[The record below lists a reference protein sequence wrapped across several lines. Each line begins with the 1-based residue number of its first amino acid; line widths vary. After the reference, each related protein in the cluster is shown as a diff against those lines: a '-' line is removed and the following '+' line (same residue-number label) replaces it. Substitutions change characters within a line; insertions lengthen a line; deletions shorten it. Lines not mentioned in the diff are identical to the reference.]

1 MRQSLPGAAL
11 HARAFV
17 QARATASGEISRKC
31 AAKRTGPPFAFV
43 HPDYC
48 GSIMALASANA
59 VSPAPAASNAAT
71 SASVAS
77 AGDGSGGTFTDSLE
91 AALAPQDGTGTI
103 DASQLMFGK
112 AALSKWKSKLKGN
125 DAALAL
131 TPQQLQQQQA
141 FLQKLQSGN
150 SGINIAALR
159 MALAKGGQA
168 SGSAASG
175 QQELPVLDPVTG
187 KVQVAKTAT
196 SSDASATQGAD
207 AASQMMASQQPAN
220 STMPTDANAA
230 KDAASQAR
238 LAAALV
244 QAAQAPVVKTGQDDG
259 SKVPNAK
266 IANAQAS
273 AKSDSKT
280 DNTLTDPATI
290 QALGAKIAATAGA
303 TNTTDTAHIAA
314 RNVALAEVAAQQAAA
329 TPTVTKLE
337 SAAMTNAA
345 QVATHQTT
353 PEQKLEAQALPIQF
367 GVQQADAK
375 DGNASPQSGKS
386 GTDDKNSSQPG
397 NTPDSQKTP
406 DAQAPQ
412 NFVANQQTA
421 TPTHTATTS
430 TAMVNTDAGT
440 GNVAAAATVQTA
452 HVATTLQVSQQ
463 QPQQDPT
470 PDQTTFAALGV
481 AIAARSKDGARQF
494 DINMHPADLGKID
507 VRISVDSSGQAQA
520 HLTAEQPQTLQ
531 LLKQDQT
538 TLAQNLRDAGLNLA
552 NNGLNFSLKGEQQS
566 STPTFNT
573 RSRALSIAAVQTP
586 DIVSTSSS
594 ANIAPGDSRLDI
606 RV

>member
-1 MRQSLPGAAL
+1 MSAAL
-11 HARAFV
+11 AGNGTGGAF
-17 QARATASGEISRKC
+17 I
-31 AAKRTGPPFAFV
+31 
-43 HPDYC
+43 
-48 GSIMALASANA
+48 
-59 VSPAPAASNAAT
+59 
-71 SASVAS
+71 
-77 AGDGSGGTFTDSLE
+77 DSLE
-91 AALAPQDGTGTI
+91 AALAPQSAPGGTGVL
-103 DASQLMFGK
+103 DASQAMFGK
-112 AALSKWKSKLKGN
+112 AALSKLKTKLKGA

-131 TPQQLQQQQA
+131 TPQQLQQQA

-168 SGSAASG
+168 TSQPAPG
-175 QQELPVLDPVTG
+175 QQPLPVLDPVTG
-187 KVQVAKTAT
+187 KVKAAKPAT
-196 SSDASATQGAD
+196 PSDASTAQGAD
-207 AASQMMASQQPAN
+207 AASQMMALQQPTNPAVTTAAHADAPAPAD
-220 STMPTDANAA
+220 STNTSGTNTGKPSATPADTA
-230 KDAASQAR
+230 KDAAHAASQTK
-238 LAAALV
+238 LASALV

-266 IANAQAS
+266 IAKNDKAPAKDS
-273 AKSDSKT
+273 AKT
-280 DNTLTDPATI
+280 DAPLTDPAAI

-303 TNTTDTAHIAA
+303 TNPSDTAHVAA

-353 PEQKLEAQALPIQF
+353 PEQKVEAQALPIQF

-375 DGNASPQSGKS
+375 DGNTGPQNDKS
-386 GTDDKNSSQPG
+386 GTGDKDSSQRG
-397 NTPDSQKTP
+397 NAHLSSDTQKT
-406 DAQAPQ
+406 AAASAPQ
-412 NFVANQQTA
+412 SFVPTQQSA
-421 TPTHTATTS
+421 APAHTATAS
-430 TAMVNTDAGT
+430 TTTANTDAGN
-440 GNVAAAATVQTA
+440 GNAIAAAPVQTA
-452 HVATTLQVSQQ
+452 PVATTLQVSQQ
-463 QPQQDPT
+463 PPQQRQDPM
-470 PDQTTFAALGV
+470 PDQTAFAALGV
-481 AIAARSKDGARQF
+481 AIATRSKDGARQF

-520 HLTAEQPQTLQ
+520 HLTAEHPQTLQ

-586 DIVSTSSS
+586 DIVSTTSSS

>member
-1 MRQSLPGAAL
+1 
-11 HARAFV
+11 
-17 QARATASGEISRKC
+17 
-31 AAKRTGPPFAFV
+31 
-43 HPDYC
+43 
-48 GSIMALASANA
+48 MALASANA

-112 AALSKWKSKLKGN
+112 AALSKLKSKLKGN

-220 STMPTDANAA
+220 ST
-230 KDAASQAR
+230 ASQTK

-266 IANAQAS
+266 IANTQAS
-273 AKSDSKT
+273 AKSSSKT
-280 DNTLTDPATI
+280 DNTLTDPTAI

-303 TNTTDTAHIAA
+303 TNTTDTAHTAA

-412 NFVANQQTA
+412 NFVANQQPA
-421 TPTHTATTS
+421 APTHTATTS
-430 TAMVNTDAGT
+430 TATVNTDAGT
-440 GNVAAAATVQTA
+440 GNAAVAATVQTA
-452 HVATTLQVSQQ
+452 HVATTLQVSQQQQ

>member
-1 MRQSLPGAAL
+1 
-11 HARAFV
+11 
-17 QARATASGEISRKC
+17 
-31 AAKRTGPPFAFV
+31 
-43 HPDYC
+43 
-48 GSIMALASANA
+48 MALASANA
-59 VSPAPAASNAAT
+59 VSPAPAAGTAAGT
-71 SASVAS
+71 NAS
-77 AGDGSGGTFTDSLE
+77 AAPAGNGTGGTFTDSLV
-91 AALAPQDGTGTI
+91 AALAPQSASGGTGVL

-112 AALSKWKSKLKGN
+112 AALSKLKSKLKGA

-159 MALAKGGQA
+159 MALAKSGQA
-168 SGSAASG
+168 SSQTAPD

-187 KVQVAKTAT
+187 KVEIAKPAT
-196 SSDASATQGAD
+196 PSDASSAQGAD
-207 AASQMMASQQPAN
+207 AASQMMALQQPAN
-220 STMPTDANAA
+220 PAAVPAANAKTSAPADSTNAGSMNTDKPGAAPADPA
-230 KDAASQAR
+230 KDAAHAASQTK

-244 QAAQAPVVKTGQDDG
+244 QAAQAPVVKAGQDDG

-266 IANAQAS
+266 VANGKAA
-273 AKSDSKT
+273 AKPSPKT
-280 DNTLTDPATI
+280 DNTLTDPAAI

-303 TNTTDTAHIAA
+303 TNTPDTAHAAA
-314 RNVALAEVAAQQAAA
+314 RNVALAEVAAQQATA
-329 TPTVTKLE
+329 TPAVTKLE

-353 PEQKLEAQALPIQF
+353 PEQKVEAQALPIQF

-386 GTDDKNSSQPG
+386 GTDDKNPSQQG
-397 NTPDSQKTP
+397 NTPLANAIQKTA
-406 DAQAPQ
+406 DTQAPQ
-412 NFVANQQTA
+412 NFVANQQPA
-421 TPTHTATTS
+421 APTHTAAAS
-430 TAMVNTDAGT
+430 TANVNTDAGN
-440 GNVAAAATVQTA
+440 GNTVAAAPIQTA
-452 HVATTLQVSQQ
+452 PVAATLQVSQQ
-463 QPQQDPT
+463 QPQQDPA

-520 HLTAEQPQTLQ
+520 HLTAEHPQTLQ

>member
-1 MRQSLPGAAL
+1 
-11 HARAFV
+11 
-17 QARATASGEISRKC
+17 
-31 AAKRTGPPFAFV
+31 
-43 HPDYC
+43 
-48 GSIMALASANA
+48 MALASANA
-59 VSPAPAASNAAT
+59 VSPAPTASNAAG
-71 SASVAS
+71 ANAS
-77 AGDGSGGTFTDSLE
+77 AALAGNGTGGTFIDSLE
-91 AALAPQDGTGTI
+91 AALAPQSAPGGTGVL
-103 DASQLMFGK
+103 DASQVMFGK
-112 AALSKWKSKLKGN
+112 AALSKLKSKLKGA

-168 SGSAASG
+168 TPQPASG
-175 QQELPVLDPVTG
+175 QQPLPVLDPVTG
-187 KVQVAKTAT
+187 KVKAAKPATPSDTSTA
-196 SSDASATQGAD
+196 QGAD
-207 AASQMMASQQPAN
+207 AASQMMALQQPTNPAV
-220 STMPTDANAA
+220 TPAADANAPAPADSTNTSGTNTGKPSATPADTA
-230 KDAASQAR
+230 KDAAHAASQTK
-238 LAAALV
+238 LASALV

-266 IANAQAS
+266 IAKNDKAPAKDS
-273 AKSDSKT
+273 AKT
-280 DNTLTDPATI
+280 GAPLTDPAAI

-303 TNTTDTAHIAA
+303 TNPPDTAHIAA

-329 TPTVTKLE
+329 TPAVTKLE

-353 PEQKLEAQALPIQF
+353 PEQKVEAQALPIQF

-375 DGNASPQSGKS
+375 DGNTSPQNDKS
-386 GTDDKNSSQPG
+386 GTGDKDSSQSG
-397 NTPDSQKTP
+397 NAHLSSDTQKTAAAP
-406 DAQAPQ
+406 APQ
-412 NFVANQQTA
+412 SFVPTQQPVA
-421 TPTHTATTS
+421 PAHTATAS
-430 TAMVNTDAGT
+430 TTTVNTDAGN
-440 GNVAAAATVQTA
+440 GNTVAVAPVQTA
-452 HVATTLQVSQQ
+452 SVATTLQVSQPPPQ
-463 QPQQDPT
+463 QQDPM
-470 PDQTTFAALGV
+470 PDQTAFAALGV
-481 AIAARSKDGARQF
+481 AIATRSKDGARQF

-520 HLTAEQPQTLQ
+520 HLTAEHPQTLQ

-586 DIVSTSSS
+586 DIVSTTSSS

>member
-1 MRQSLPGAAL
+1 
-11 HARAFV
+11 
-17 QARATASGEISRKC
+17 
-31 AAKRTGPPFAFV
+31 
-43 HPDYC
+43 
-48 GSIMALASANA
+48 MALASANA

-71 SASVAS
+71 NASVAS
-77 AGDGSGGTFTDSLE
+77 AGDGSGETFTDSLE
-91 AALAPQDGTGTI
+91 AALAPQDGTGTGTI

-112 AALSKWKSKLKGN
+112 TALSKLKSKLKGT
-125 DAALAL
+125 DTALAL

-187 KVQVAKTAT
+187 KVAVAKTTT

-220 STMPTDANAA
+220 STTPTPTGTDAA
-230 KDAASQAR
+230 KNAASQTK

-266 IANAQAS
+266 IANTQAS
-273 AKSDSKT
+273 AKSDPKT
-280 DNTLTDPATI
+280 DNTLTDPAAI

-303 TNTTDTAHIAA
+303 TNTTDTAHTAA

-375 DGNASPQSGKS
+375 DGDASPQSGKS
-386 GTDDKNSSQPG
+386 GTDDKNAAQPG

-412 NFVANQQTA
+412 NFVANQQPA

-430 TAMVNTDAGT
+430 TATVNTDAGT
-440 GNVAAAATVQTA
+440 GDAAAAAPVQTA